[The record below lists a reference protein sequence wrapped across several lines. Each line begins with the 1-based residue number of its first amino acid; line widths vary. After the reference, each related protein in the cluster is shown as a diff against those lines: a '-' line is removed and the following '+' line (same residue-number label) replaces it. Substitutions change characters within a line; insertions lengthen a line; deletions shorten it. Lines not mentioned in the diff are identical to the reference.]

1 MMKSISARKILPF
14 LILALVSMEASASIN
29 NFFDGISSSIEKTF
43 SKFNTKSYTI
53 SINQGQ
59 LIDEE
64 KLNKIDTG
72 LSKDQVLYLLGK
84 PSTTNPFVSDQ
95 WNYLYFN
102 NSNQKEIKKLVIY
115 FKNEKVFKILVQDE
129 IYKKLGLNIA
139 KESSLIKGPANIQI
153 VKTDEDIKPIILTL
167 EDNIVLSS
175 EIDVCNVNDFETFA
189 DVRTL
194 YDSDE
199 TTLEIRADNQS
210 QTGNEFKAEGNAEAE
225 RQKDFL
231 KADTIIYDTVNKD
244 LSASGSVK
252 YFEQDIS
259 VYSNSANYSSSKN
272 EINFSKATYHLSN
285 ENGSGYAD
293 DIFIKNNKDIVLKNG
308 TFTSCSITDPDW
320 ELTSTTTTLYN
331 DIDRGHSYN
340 MLLKYKNVP
349 VFYTPFISFPLSDE
363 RQSGIL
369 TPSFGSAGDSGTYL
383 SVPYYF
389 NLAKNYDLTVEVKS
403 LSDRGILIDN
413 EFRYLGS
420 KSTSLIN
427 FTHLDSDDEFGDDR
441 YLYSL
446 KDNRTLINT
455 TSRSNEGQSTNGMTM
470 YSSIS
475 YSRVSD
481 LNYFDDFGNSLST
494 ASQSSVE
501 RNMSIFGANY
511 LNKGRLDYEISSITY
526 QPSQVGVSE
535 QYETSPS
542 ILLNYSNIGTRD
554 KYNYNIKTR
563 FDEFKHKDSSKT
575 EGSRYV
581 FYPSIRMPVI
591 REGWE
596 LHPKLGIR
604 YIDYNLNDS
613 SMNSKSKTTPIA
625 SLRGKLY
632 FDKQIGN
639 RLYTMEPEAYLLY
652 VPVGNQDDNP
662 IFDSGLKEFKYSLFS
677 ENQFYGEDRLNDAKQ
692 LALGLTHRII
702 DEDSGDELFTGT
714 IGQILYFDD
723 RDVNLISNT
732 KKHSDSSN
740 IIGLVS
746 AQISEKSL
754 LSIGS
759 VFNPHS
765 GHGMRNAFRYRYDS
779 STGLR
784 NKIFNADYRFIRGA
798 EEEIDLSG
806 VYSFNRNFSAVGK
819 FNYSFS
825 NNRSNAEDLIDTMF
839 GIEMNSCC
847 YAIKIVARD
856 YWTGTKKDNVLYF
869 EFLPKGLTTSNNSTA
884 SLLRKGVPGYEDKT
898 RYE

>member
-1 MMKSISARKILPF
+1 MMKSISNRKILPF
-14 LILALVSMEASASIN
+14 LIFALVSIEASASIN
-29 NFFDGISSSIEKTF
+29 NFFDGISSSIEKNF
-43 SKFNTKSYTI
+43 SKLNLKPYII

-59 LIDEE
+59 LINEE

-115 FKNEKVFKILVQDE
+115 FKNEKVYKILVQNE
-129 IYKKLGLNIA
+129 IYKKLGLNI
-139 KESSLIKGPANIQI
+139 EEGSSLNKGPIDIQM
-153 VKTDEDIKPIILTL
+153 VKVDEDIKPIILTL
-167 EDNIVLSS
+167 EDNTVLSS
-175 EIDVCNVNDFETFA
+175 EIDVCNVNDFETFT

-194 YDSDE
+194 IDSDE

-225 RQKDFL
+225 RQKDLL
-231 KADTIIYDTVNKD
+231 KADTIIYDTINKN
-244 LSASGSVK
+244 LSASGNVK

-259 VYSNSANYSSSKN
+259 VYSNAANYSSDKN
-272 EINFSKATYHLSN
+272 EINFSKAQYHLSDKS
-285 ENGSGYAD
+285 GSGNAD

-308 TFTSCSITDPDW
+308 TFSSCSIKNPDW

-340 MLLKYKNVP
+340 MLLKYKNIP
-349 VFYTPFISFPLSDE
+349 VFYTPFMSFPLSDE

-383 SVPYYF
+383 SIPYYF

-403 LSDRGILIDN
+403 LSNRGILIDN
-413 EFRYLGS
+413 EFRYLGLKGS
-420 KSTSLIN
+420 SLIN
-427 FTHLDSDDEFGDDR
+427 FTHLESDDVFGDDR

-446 KDNRTLINT
+446 KDNRRLINT
-455 TSRSNEGQSTNGMTM
+455 LNRKGESPSGMTM

-481 LNYFDDFGNSLST
+481 LDYFDDFGNSLST
-494 ASQSSVE
+494 ASQSSVK
-501 RNMSIFGANY
+501 RDLRIFGDKY
-511 LNKGRLDYEISSITY
+511 IDKGRLNYEISSMTY
-526 QPSQVGVSE
+526 QPSQLGVSE

-542 ILLNYSNIGTRD
+542 ILLNYSNVGTRD
-554 KYNYNIKTR
+554 KYNYNIKAR
-563 FDEFKHKDSSKT
+563 FDEFKHKDSSKA

-581 FYPSIRMPVI
+581 FYPSIQMPVI

-596 LHPKLGIR
+596 LYPKLGIR
-604 YIDYNLNDS
+604 YIDYSLNDS
-613 SMNSKSKTTPIA
+613 SVSSKSKTTAIA

-677 ENQFYGEDRLNDAKQ
+677 ENQFHGEDRLNDAKQ
-692 LALGLTHRII
+692 LALALTHRII

-723 RDVNLISNT
+723 RDVNLTSNT

-784 NKIFNADYRFIRGA
+784 NKIFNADYRFVRGK

-825 NNRSNAEDLIDTMF
+825 NNRSNTEGLIDTMF

-856 YWTGTKKDNVLYF
+856 YWTGAKKDNVLYF

-884 SLLRKGVPGYEDKT
+884 SLLRKGIPGYEDKT

>member
-1 MMKSISARKILPF
+1 MKSISNRKILPF
-14 LILALVSMEASASIN
+14 LIFALASLDASASID
-29 NFFDGISSSIEKTF
+29 NFFDGISSSIEKTLSDYKLKPF
-43 SKFNTKSYTI
+43 EI
-53 SINQGQ
+53 SIEQGR
-59 LIDEE
+59 LIDSES
-64 KLNKIDTG
+64 LNKIDTG
-72 LSKDQVLYLLGK
+72 LSREQVIYLLGK
-84 PSTTNPFVSDQ
+84 PSTSSPFSTDQ

-102 NSNQKEIKKLVIY
+102 NTDQKKIKTLVVY
-115 FKNEKVFKILVQDE
+115 FKNEKVYKILVQNKV
-129 IYKKLGLNIA
+129 YKKLGLNKA
-139 KESSLIKGPANIQI
+139 QDSLLNNGPINIKKL
-153 VKTDEDIKPIILTL
+153 KTNDDLKPIVLTI
-167 EDNIVLSS
+167 DKNTVSSS
-175 EIDVCNVNDFETFA
+175 EINVCKVNDFETFA

-194 YDSDE
+194 YDSDK

-210 QTGNEFKAEGNAEAE
+210 QTENEFKAEGNAEAE
-225 RQKDFL
+225 REKDFL
-231 KADTIIYDTVNKD
+231 KADTIIYDTKNKN
-244 LSASGSVK
+244 LSALGNVK

-259 VYSNSANYSSSKN
+259 VYSNAANYSSDKN
-272 EINFSKATYHLSN
+272 EINFSKAQYHLSDKS
-285 ENGSGYAD
+285 GSGNAD

-308 TFTSCSITDPDW
+308 TFSSCSIKNPDW

-340 MLLKYKNVP
+340 MLLKYKNIP
-349 VFYTPFISFPLSDE
+349 VFYTPFMSFPLSDE

-383 SVPYYF
+383 SIPYYF

-403 LSDRGILIDN
+403 LSNRGILIDN
-413 EFRYLGS
+413 EFRYLGLKGS
-420 KSTSLIN
+420 SLIN
-427 FTHLDSDDEFGDDR
+427 FTHLESDDVFGDDR

-446 KDNRTLINT
+446 KDNRRLINT
-455 TSRSNEGQSTNGMTM
+455 LNRKGESPSGMTM

-481 LNYFDDFGNSLST
+481 LDYFDDFGNSLST
-494 ASQSSVE
+494 ASQSSVK
-501 RNMSIFGANY
+501 RDLRIFGDKY
-511 LNKGRLDYEISSITY
+511 IDKGRLNYEISSMTY
-526 QPSQVGVSE
+526 QPSQLGVSE

-542 ILLNYSNIGTRD
+542 ILLNYSNVGTRD
-554 KYNYNIKTR
+554 KYNYNIKAR
-563 FDEFKHKDSSKT
+563 FDEFKHKDSSKA

-581 FYPSIRMPVI
+581 FYPSIQMPVI

-596 LHPKLGIR
+596 LYPKLGIR
-604 YIDYNLNDS
+604 YIDYSLNDS
-613 SMNSKSKTTPIA
+613 SVSSKSKTTAIA

-692 LALGLTHRII
+692 LALALTHRII
-702 DEDSGDELFTGT
+702 DDDSGDELFTGT

-723 RDVNLISNT
+723 RDVNLTSNT

-784 NKIFNADYRFIRGA
+784 NKIFNADYRFVRGK

-825 NNRSNAEDLIDTMF
+825 NNRSNTEDLIDTMF

-856 YWTGTKKDNVLYF
+856 YWTGAKKDNVLYF

-884 SLLRKGVPGYEDKT
+884 SLLRKGIPGYEDKT

>member
-1 MMKSISARKILPF
+1 MKSISNLKIVPF
-14 LILALVSMEASASIN
+14 LIFALASTGTSASIN
-29 NFFDGISSSIEKTF
+29 NFFDVISSPIEKTL
-43 SKFNTKSYTI
+43 SQFNIKPYKI
-53 SINQGQ
+53 SIEQGQ
-59 LIDEE
+59 LINEE

-84 PSTTNPFVSDQ
+84 PSATNPFFSDQ
-95 WNYLYFN
+95 WNYVYFN
-102 NSNQKEIKKLVIY
+102 NYNQKEVKKLVIY
-115 FKNEKVFKILVQDE
+115 FKNEKVYKISIQNE
-129 IYKKLGLNIA
+129 IYKKLGLNIT
-139 KESSLIKGPANIQI
+139 KGSSLNNGPINVQM
-153 VKTDEDIKPIILTL
+153 VKADEDIKPIILKL
-167 EDNIVLSS
+167 ENNIALDS
-175 EIDVCNVNDFETFA
+175 EIEVCNVNDFETFA
-189 DVRTL
+189 DVKTL
-194 YDSDE
+194 HDSDE

-210 QTGNEFKAEGNAEAE
+210 QTGNKFKAKGNAEAE

-231 KADTIIYDTVNKD
+231 KADTIIYDTANKS
-244 LSASGSVK
+244 LSASGNVK
-252 YFEQDIS
+252 YFEKNIS

-272 EINFSKATYHLSN
+272 EINFSKAKYHLSDKS
-285 ENGSGYAD
+285 GSGNAD

-308 TFTSCSITDPDW
+308 TFTSCSIIDPDW

-363 RQSGIL
+363 RQSGVL

-383 SVPYYF
+383 SIPYYF

-403 LSDRGILIDN
+403 LSDRGVLIDN
-413 EFRYLGS
+413 EFRYLGLKGS
-420 KSTSLIN
+420 SLIN
-427 FTHLDSDDEFGDDR
+427 FTHLESDDEFGADR

-446 KDNRTLINT
+446 KDNRSLLNTL
-455 TSRSNEGQSTNGMTM
+455 SRSSEGQSTNGMTM

-481 LNYFDDFGNSLST
+481 LDYFDDFGNSLST
-494 ASQSSVE
+494 ASQSSVK
-501 RNMSIFGANY
+501 RDMRIFGAKY
-511 LNKGRLDYEISSITY
+511 FDKGRLNYEISSITY
-526 QPSQVGVSE
+526 QPSQLGVTE

-542 ILLNYSNIGTRD
+542 VTLNYNSIGTKD

-581 FYPSIRMPVI
+581 FYPSIQMPVI

-604 YIDYNLNDS
+604 YIDYSLSNS
-613 SMNSKSKTTPIA
+613 SASSKSKTTPIA

-639 RLYTMEPEAYLLY
+639 TLYTMEPEAYLLY
-652 VPVGNQDDNP
+652 VPVGNQDNNP
-662 IFDSGLKEFKYSLFS
+662 IFDSGMKEFKYSLFS

-692 LALGLTHRII
+692 LALALTHRII

-723 RDVNLISNT
+723 RDVHLTSNT

-746 AQISEKSL
+746 AQISKKSM

-765 GHGMRNAFRYRYDS
+765 GHGMRNAFRYSYDN
-779 STGLR
+779 STGSR
-784 NKIFNADYRFIRGA
+784 NKIFNADYRFVRGN

-839 GIEMNSCC
+839 GVEMDSCC

-856 YWTGTKKDNVLYF
+856 YWTGTKKDNILYF

-884 SLLRKGVPGYEDKT
+884 SLLRRGIPGYEDKT

>member
-1 MMKSISARKILPF
+1 MMKSISNRKILLF
-14 LILALVSMEASASIN
+14 LIIALASINASASID

-43 SKFNTKSYTI
+43 SQFNLKPYVI
-53 SINQGQ
+53 SIEQGQ
-59 LIDEE
+59 LINEE
-64 KLNKIDTG
+64 KLNKINTG
-72 LSKDQVLYLLGK
+72 LSKDQVMYLLGK
-84 PSTTNPFVSDQ
+84 PSTINPFLYDQ

-115 FKNEKVFKILVQDE
+115 FKNEKVYKILVQDE
-129 IYKKLGLNIA
+129 IYKKLGSNITEGFLLN
-139 KESSLIKGPANIQI
+139 KGPIDI
-153 VKTDEDIKPIILTL
+153 KMVKADEDIKPIILTP
-167 EDNIVLSS
+167 DNNKVLNS

-189 DVRTL
+189 DVKTL
-194 YDSDE
+194 YDTDE

-231 KADTIIYDTVNKD
+231 KADTIIYDTSNKN
-244 LSASGSVK
+244 LSALGNVK

-259 VYSNSANYSSSKN
+259 VYSNTANYSNSIN
-272 EINFSKATYHLSN
+272 EINFSKAKYYLSDKS
-285 ENGSGYAD
+285 GSGDAD

-320 ELTSTTTTLYN
+320 KLTSTTTTLYN

-349 VFYTPFISFPLSDE
+349 VFYSPFISFPLSDE
-363 RQSGIL
+363 RQSGVL
-369 TPSFGSAGDSGTYL
+369 APSFGSAGDSGTYL
-383 SVPYYF
+383 SIPYYF
-389 NLAKNYDLTVEVKS
+389 NLARNYDLTVEVKS

-413 EFRYLGS
+413 EFRYLGLEGS
-420 KSTSLIN
+420 SLIN
-427 FTHLDSDDEFGDDR
+427 FTHLESDDEFGDDR
-441 YLYSL
+441 YLYTL
-446 KDNRTLINT
+446 RDNRNLFNTLN
-455 TSRSNEGQSTNGMTM
+455 SKGQSTNGMTM

-481 LNYFDDFGNSLST
+481 LDYFDDFGNSLST
-494 ASQSSVE
+494 ASQSSVK
-501 RNMSIFGANY
+501 RDMRIFGSKY
-511 LNKGRLDYEISSITY
+511 IDKGRLNYEISSITY
-526 QPSQVGVSE
+526 QPSQVGVIE

-542 ILLNYSNIGTRD
+542 ILLNFSNTGNRA
-554 KYNYNIKTR
+554 KYNYNIKAR
-563 FDEFKHKDSSKT
+563 FDEFKHKDSSKA

-581 FYPSIRMPVI
+581 FYPSIQIPVI

-596 LHPKLGIR
+596 IHPKLGIR
-604 YIDYNLNDS
+604 YIDYSLDDNS
-613 SMNSKSKTTPIA
+613 VSSKSKTTPIA
-625 SLRGKLY
+625 SIKGKLY
-632 FDKQIGN
+632 FDKQIEN
-639 RLYTMEPEAYLLY
+639 KLYTMEPEAYLLY

-662 IFDSGLKEFKYSLFS
+662 IFDSGMKEFKYSLFS

-692 LALGLTHRII
+692 LALALTHRII
-702 DEDSGDELFTGT
+702 DEDSGDVLFSGT

-723 RDVNLISNT
+723 RDVHLTSNT

-746 AQISEKSL
+746 AQISENSL
-754 LSIGS
+754 LSMGS
-759 VFNPHS
+759 VFNPHA
-765 GHGMRNAFRYRYDS
+765 GHGMRNAFRYRYDN
-779 STGLR
+779 STSLR
-784 NKIFNADYRFIRGA
+784 NKIFNADYRFIKGD

-856 YWTGTKKDNVLYF
+856 YWTGTKKDNILYF

-898 RYE
+898 IYE